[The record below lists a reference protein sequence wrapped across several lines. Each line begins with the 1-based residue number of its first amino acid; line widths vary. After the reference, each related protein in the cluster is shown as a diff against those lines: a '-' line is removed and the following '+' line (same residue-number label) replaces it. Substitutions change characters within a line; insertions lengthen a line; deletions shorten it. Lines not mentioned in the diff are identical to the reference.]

1 MLPGPTQHSSSS
13 PDGAGPRMQQLWNHR
28 WHVLPSHCVH
38 ANSVAP
44 RGRRRRG
51 GSSQP
56 QVAQIHSSSSPS
68 PLSASPPTGAPA
80 SPPPPP
86 SHSSR
91 KNLCGPPDARPHLV
105 LRQGKNSCWPP
116 ECASHVGRAHARVIE
131 SITPCER
138 GAATGR
144 CGRAAGSGGVRWRPD
159 LTLHTLRPL
168 YGVGSGV
175 RRAGRER
182 GGCSLQN
189 PRFGGLRGRQTHRP
203 DG

>member
-1 MLPGPTQHSSSS
+1 MAYARLTQVSGSSVSVSSSSGAAATQSSQNHSSSPS

-28 WHVLPSHCVH
+28 GTCCRRTASTQTRWLPAGAGGVE
-38 ANSVAP
+38 AP
-44 RGRRRRG
+44 RSRRSHR
-51 GSSQP
+51 S
-56 QVAQIHSSSSPS
+56 
-68 PLSASPPTGAPA
+68 T
-80 SPPPPP
+80 PPPPP
-86 SHSSR
+86 RRPS
-91 KNLCGPPDARPHLV
+91 PPHHQ
-105 LRQGKNSCWPP
+105 RQGKNSCWPP
-116 ECASHVGRAHARVIE
+116 ECAPHVGRAHARVIE

-175 RRAGRER
+175 RRAGRQR

-189 PRFGGLRGRQTHRP
+189 PRFGGLRGHQTHRP